1 MKLKELREKKCLTI
15 EELSQAVGIRMQ
27 DLQSWENGEGEPD
40 SKELILLANFFMCS
54 PEQLLEKPLPV
65 VHTLRCP
72 HCCGNNLAFIT
83 EYHKSV
89 VGRLFATIFL
99 AVTIFLLID
108 SATFYLAQ
116 VIKLKSNAELEN
128 VGTIFTCALLYV
140 CTKTMYTATE
150 SKTHIQAICK
160 DCGNHWL
167 MN

>member
-15 EELSQAVGIRMQ
+15 EELSQAVGIRVQ

-54 PEQLLEKPLPV
+54 PDQIIDKSHAV
-65 VHTLRCP
+65 VRAVRCP
-72 HCCGNNLAFIT
+72 NCGHSHLAFVT

-89 VGRLFATIFL
+89 FGRLFARIFL
-99 AVTIFLLID
+99 AIVIFLLFDCGI
-108 SATFYLAQ
+108 TYLG
-116 VIKLKSNAELEN
+116 ELLTESDPEVQN
-128 VGTIFTCALLYV
+128 IGALLVFTLLYV
-140 CTKTMYTATE
+140 CCTIVYNAIE

>member
-1 MKLKELREKKCLTI
+1 MKLKELREKKRLTI
-15 EELSQAVGIRMQ
+15 EELSQAVGIRVQ

-54 PEQLLEKPLPV
+54 PDQIIDKPHSV
-65 VHTLRCP
+65 VRAVRCP
-72 HCCGNNLAFIT
+72 NCGHSHLAFVT

-89 VGRLFATIFL
+89 FGRLFATIFL
-99 AVTIFLLID
+99 AITIFLLFDCGI
-108 SATFYLAQ
+108 TYLGE
-116 VIKLKSNAELEN
+116 VLELKSDPEIEN
-128 VGTIFTCALLYV
+128 VGTMVVFALLYV
-140 CTKTMYTATE
+140 CCTIVYNAIE

>member
-1 MKLKELREKKCLTI
+1 MKLKELREKSKMTI
-15 EELSQAVGIRMQ
+15 EELSQTLGIKAD
-27 DLQSWENGEGEPD
+27 DLRSWENGEGEPD

-89 VGRLFATIFL
+89 FGRLFARIFL
-99 AVTIFLLID
+99 AIVIFLLFD
-108 SATFYLAQ
+108 SGITYLG
-116 VIKLKSNAELEN
+116 ELLTESDPEFQN
-128 VGTIFTCALLYV
+128 IGALLVFALLYV
-140 CTKTMYTATE
+140 CSTIIYSVTE